1 MVDSIVKWWLKEGE
15 KTLANKATERPQ
27 WMLQRATD
35 GGGCLPTPH
44 QKKTPPLSK
53 YSPSIMPTFDHSSM
67 APTSLLLSSTTTHH
81 HVQQQQQQQQQKT
94 HHSPIIHRSRFTTN
108 TNSSNSSSCCSR
120 EYASISCMLCY
131 AKIDLIR
138 LVTDTGSS

>member
-67 APTSLLLSSTTTHH
+67 APTPLLSSTTTHH

-108 TNSSNSSSCCSR
+108 TNSSNSSSCCTR